1 MIGLMTAFVI
11 SDVEGL
17 DPELVARYR
26 ELARASIE
34 RYGGVYLTGVGN
46 TVERVEGDW
55 TPTNIVLVQFPS
67 MQRVHEWYA
76 SPDYAP
82 ALVVRRTALRRNLI
96 FVAGVDEP

>member
-1 MIGLMTAFVI
+1 MTAYVI

-34 RYGGVYLTGVGN
+34 CYDGVYLTGVGN
-46 TVERVEGDW
+46 TVERIEGDW
-55 TPTNIVLVQFPS
+55 SPTNIVLVRFPS
-67 MQRVHEWYA
+67 MHRAREWYA